1 MFIVDEH
8 EVFNDFCFWIKMF
21 RNVDLKFVFEAYEEI
36 AEEVDADSLMFFYA
50 AF

>member
-8 EVFNDFCFWIKMF
+8 EVFNDFCVGVKMF
-21 RNVDLKFVFEAYEEI
+21 RNVHLKFVFETYEECV
-36 AEEVDADSLMFFYA
+36 EEVDADALMLFDA

>member
-21 RNVDLKFVFEAYEEI
+21 RNVHLKFVFETYEEI
-36 AEEVDADSLMFFYA
+36 AEEVDADSLMLFDA